1 MKRIGILQ
9 CDRVRP
15 ELIERHGDYPDM
27 FRGLLEPQL
36 RRPSGST
43 VSLPV
48 FDVEH
53 GRYPDDPADCYAY
66 LITGSRAGVY
76 DPEPWIR
83 PLMGF
88 ARELHRRR
96 IPVAG
101 ICFGHQLLA
110 QALGGRAEKSAKGW
124 GVGIRRVA
132 VAAQRPWMQPP
143 LAAFE
148 LIYSHQDQVTRLP
161 PGARRLA
168 GDTFCPNAMFEL
180 DRLVASAKAMAFAR
194 IPSPGAPRVQPR
206 VRCGPAGSSRR
217 PDRRRRDPGG
227 AGVADR
233 RARPRGG
240 GPVVAF
246 VSRYGVQ

>member
-180 DRLVASAKAMAFAR
+180 DRLVLGCQGHPEFSPEYAAALLDLRAAR
-194 IPSPGAPRVQPR
+194 IGADATRAAR
-206 VRCGPAGSSRR
+206 ASLTGA
-217 PDRRRRDPGG
+217 RDHE
-227 AGVADR
+227 
-233 RARPRGG
+233 
-240 GPVVAF
+240 VVARWLLSF
-246 VSRYGVQ
+246 LDMASSEAPGE